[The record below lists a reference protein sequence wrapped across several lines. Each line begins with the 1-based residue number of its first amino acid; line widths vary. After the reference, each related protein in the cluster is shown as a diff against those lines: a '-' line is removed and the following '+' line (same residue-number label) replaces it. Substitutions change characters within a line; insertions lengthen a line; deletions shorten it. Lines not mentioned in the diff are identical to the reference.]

1 MYMLGTNAL
10 NIVLHIESYTRLRFL
25 CSSKANQISDFV
37 LTILGWL
44 PVIKSISLDISN
56 KIRLYLL
63 ALFFF

>member
-10 NIVLHIESYTRLRFL
+10 NIVLHIDGNTRLRFL

-44 PVIKSISLDISN
+44 PL
-56 KIRLYLL
+56 
-63 ALFFF
+63 